1 MGLGVVMG
9 RTYKKRADSSPP
21 GLVRATCW
29 CEKEVVWI
37 PVAWLGIR
45 TDHCERPA
53 CIEMAA
59 VLEVEERGRV
69 V

>member
-1 MGLGVVMG
+1 MG
-9 RTYKKRADSSPP
+9 RTYSRRGDPVSG
-21 GLVRATCW
+21 GLVQATCW
-29 CEKEVVWI
+29 CEREVVWI
-37 PVAWLGIR
+37 PVAWLGVR